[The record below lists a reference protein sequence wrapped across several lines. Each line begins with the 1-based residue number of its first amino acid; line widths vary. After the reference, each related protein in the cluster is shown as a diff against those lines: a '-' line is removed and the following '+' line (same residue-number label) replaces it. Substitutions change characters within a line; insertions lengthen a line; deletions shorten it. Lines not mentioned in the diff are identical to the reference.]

1 MKTIIKIEKE
11 DINTSILG
19 YNVQVQISTSTSL
32 VFTQEA
38 LDELV
43 SDYKEIK
50 AELEQYSSSIVEGIK
65 KLKPTNQIEIPFDE
79 AGI

>member
-1 MKTIIKIEKE
+1 MIKIEQE

-19 YNVQVQISTSTSL
+19 VNIQVQISSSTSL

-43 SDYKEIK
+43 ADYKEIK
-50 AELEQYSSSIVEGIK
+50 AELEQYSSSIVEGMN
-65 KLKPTNQIEIPFDE
+65 KLKGNIQYEIPFDE